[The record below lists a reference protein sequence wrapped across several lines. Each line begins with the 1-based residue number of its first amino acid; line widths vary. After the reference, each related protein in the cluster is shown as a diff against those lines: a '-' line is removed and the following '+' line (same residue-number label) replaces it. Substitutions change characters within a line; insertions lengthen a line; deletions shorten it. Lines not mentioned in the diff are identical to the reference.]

1 MLSLLFA
8 TLLFSPAA
16 GEASSSSLIE
26 SPERDRAVEVLEA
39 SLESGEYAVAAS
51 EAADLLGDGW
61 RATAKLRRI
70 ADEPGEQAEI
80 DVKRQLANLR
90 FKPLIE
96 APLPPGWP
104 TPTAV
109 GEVEIK
115 TYPQHRLARTSA
127 TSGSDRDSSLFYR
140 LFNHIQA
147 EEIPMTTPVEMTG
160 GAAGLRDGGTSMSF
174 LYPNTET
181 GKTGRDGMVE
191 VVDVPEATY
200 ASFGLRGGGEDLNRE
215 AEQVIRDWLKDH
227 PEWAAMGETRVLGYN
242 SPMVPGS
249 MRYSEV
255 QVRVEPAEGD
265 AASAD
270 PEQK

>member
-1 MLSLLFA
+1 MLSILFA
-8 TLLFSPAA
+8 SLVFSPLG
-16 GEASSSSLIE
+16 GETSGSSMIDA
-26 SPERDRAVEVLEA
+26 PEREQAVQVLEF
-39 SLESGEYAVAAS
+39 SLETGNVVAA
-51 EAADLLGDGW
+51 AAKAAEILGEEW
-61 RATAKLRRI
+61 RATEKLRRI
-70 ADEPGEQAEI
+70 ADEATEQAEI

-104 TPTAV
+104 TPTVV

-115 TYPQHRLARTSA
+115 VYPQHRLARTTASEG
-127 TSGSDRDSSLFYR
+127 TDRDSGLFYR

-160 GAAGLRDGGTSMSF
+160 GAAGFGEGGTSMSF
-174 LYPNTET
+174 LYPDGET
-181 GKTGRDGMVE
+181 GSLGRDGLVE
-191 VVDVPEATY
+191 VVDIAEATY
-200 ASFGLRGGGEDLNRE
+200 ASFGLRGGDESLNRE
-215 AEQVIRDWLKDH
+215 AEQVVREWLKQH
-227 PEWAAMGETRVLGYN
+227 AEWTATDETRVLGYN

-265 AASAD
+265 AEAGDSQ
-270 PEQK
+270 QK